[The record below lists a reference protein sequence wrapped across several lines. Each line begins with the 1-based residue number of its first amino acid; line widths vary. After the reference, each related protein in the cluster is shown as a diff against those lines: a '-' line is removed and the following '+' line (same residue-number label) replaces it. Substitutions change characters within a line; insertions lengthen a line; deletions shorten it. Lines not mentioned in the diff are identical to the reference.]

1 MAARTVR
8 TIDEDGRR
16 HGGPIVATREKA
28 LLSAVFAFARIRGL
42 TNASNPCAGVRG
54 TKSHRD
60 RYVTDAELSDAI
72 GRADPALAAFLA
84 LCYFTGQR
92 PGDVAKMR
100 RQDVQEG
107 ALCVRQAK
115 TGSKV
120 RIELVGLLAAIVAG
134 LTDGTVR
141 SMFLIH
147 DRRGQPFTLAALRK
161 RFDNLGCDW
170 QIRDLRAKAAS
181 DSTSSRAEQT
191 IWACS
196 GDNADGYIRQRIGAL
211 AEPIMRKIADKPS

>member
-1 MAARTVR
+1 MAARTAR
-8 TIDEDGRR
+8 TVDRNGRIY
-16 HGGPIVATREKA
+16 GGPIVATREKA

-54 TKSHRD
+54 IKSRRD

-92 PGDVAKMR
+92 PGDVAQMR

-115 TGSKV
+115 TGAKV

-134 LTDGTVR
+134 LTGGAVR
-141 SMFLIH
+141 SMFLH
-147 DRRGQPFTLAALRK
+147 DRRGQPFTFAALS
-161 RFDNLGCDW
+161 
-170 QIRDLRAKAAS
+170 QALR
-181 DSTSSRAEQT
+181 
-191 IWACS
+191 
-196 GDNADGYIRQRIGAL
+196 
-211 AEPIMRKIADKPS
+211 